1 MPPVTALAGSFLVR
15 LKPRLI
21 VFESRPETVYTPGS
35 SVNLNESNAVIVTP
49 WNVAVNDD
57 GAPPLTLMMIG
68 TVVEAGVGPGGEDPP
83 PHEYRRVA
91 ERSAPTPGATVSRHF
106 MQAPR

>member
-1 MPPVTALAGSFLVR
+1 MDPPTMPPATALAVR
-15 LKPRLI
+15 LNPRLI

-35 SVNLNESNAVIVTP
+35 SSNVYVPDAVMATL

-68 TVVEAGVGPGGEDPP
+68 TAVGAGVGPEVEDPP
-83 PHEYRRVA
+83 PHE
-91 ERSAPTPGATVSRHF
+91 
-106 MQAPR
+106 